1 MKALAAQGSSVA
13 GKNAVL
19 TFPLQPLVL
28 DLPIVLEYRRNSTAP
43 GSMVWI
49 DFVIK
54 KDIEGF

>member
-19 TFPLQPLVL
+19 TSPLQPLVL

-43 GSMVWI
+43 GLILVWFGLI
-49 DFVIK
+49 L
-54 KDIEGF
+54 